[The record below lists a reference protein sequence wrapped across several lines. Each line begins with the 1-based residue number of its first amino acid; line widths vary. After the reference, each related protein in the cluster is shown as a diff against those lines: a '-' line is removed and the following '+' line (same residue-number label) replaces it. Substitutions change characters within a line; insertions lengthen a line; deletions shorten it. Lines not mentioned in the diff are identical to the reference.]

1 MVTPSIFHENLS
13 YRSNGDKKAVN
24 TIVKQLVDEISIIF
38 PSLIATIPYKL
49 VKFHVTYAY

>member
-49 VKFHVTYAY
+49 VKFHDTYAY